1 MESSW
6 GKKLFW
12 LTGQSAV
19 TAAIL
24 VLPPLS
30 SSRLA
35 PLPFLPLAGLLGLLG
50 GWLAYRGLRTL
61 GKDTSPL
68 PYPNPEVPLQ
78 TTGVYGWIRHPLY
91 ASQIYA
97 GAGWALLWWNW
108 SGFWA
113 WLALTLWFWN
123 KARVEEHY
131 LRLQYPEY
139 EAYAQRVGRFF
150 PKLWNRGRTSSS

>member
-1 MESSW
+1 MEPNW

-12 LTGQSAV
+12 LIGQSAV
-19 TAAIL
+19 TAVIL
-24 VLPPLS
+24 VLPPI
-30 SSRLA
+30 SSRHLA
-35 PLPFLPLAGLLGLLG
+35 PTPLLPLAGFLGLLG

-61 GKDTSPL
+61 GKESSPF

-78 TTGVYGWIRHPLY
+78 TTGVYGWIRHPIY

-108 SGFWA
+108 DGFWA
-113 WLALTLWFWN
+113 WLVLTFWLWN
-123 KARVEEHY
+123 KARVEERY

-139 EAYAQRVGRFF
+139 EAYAQRVGQFF
-150 PKLWNRGRTSSS
+150 PKLRTFWKKSSS